1 MKWNQFLGGVL
12 VGAAFG
18 IMIGAAYGPGSPEK
32 VTTSTAGFCTLLVL
46 AGAAAISK
54 EFRRP
59 RLKGTAK
66 EPAPGAAGPGVEDKT
81 PPAR

>member
-46 AGAAAISK
+46 AGGAAISK
-54 EFRRP
+54 ELRRS

-66 EPAPGAAGPGVEDKT
+66 EPASDAASQGLDDRT